1 MANDCYYVLAIAR
14 NSLQRANNDEDSL
27 CITCRFLRPS
37 PQTRYLRCT
46 LLDEDCPP
54 PHVPSVLSPAM
65 ERISASESRFR
76 QTAWRTLPECADV
89 NLCSVAHR
97 RSSPM
102 QPDFSC
108 QCILCSRYR
117 HGRRRLSYAPI
128 STETLS
134 LDVQSKSNAS
144 SRRNNAMH
152 GSSQRIRHHALHGC
166 RDTAVRKKSLVRQ
179 RASNSVL
186 NCALP

>member
-1 MANDCYYVLAIAR
+1 MADDCYYVLAIPR
-14 NSLQRANNDEDSL
+14 NSLQRPNNDEDSL
-27 CITCRFLRPS
+27 YITCRFLRPS
-37 PQTRYLRCT
+37 PRTRYLRCT
-46 LLDEDCPP
+46 MTMNMV
-54 PHVPSVLSPAM
+54 HSIPSVLSPAL

-108 QCILCSRYR
+108 QCILCFRYR
-117 HGRRRLSYAPI
+117 HGRPRLSYAPI

-152 GSSQRIRHHALHGC
+152 GSSKRIRHHALHRC

-179 RASNSVL
+179 RASNQVL